1 MYQALF
7 DSHGIKVLNSPSI
20 TKVVPVF
27 LHVLDLQLVPALSE
41 YGFGILLEAPG
52 QKASLPRPCIYS
64 AVHVE
69 HN

>member
-7 DSHGIKVLNSPSI
+7 DSNEIKASNCPSI

-27 LHVLDLQLVPALSE
+27 LHVLDLQLVPSLGK

-52 QKASLPRPCIYS
+52 QKTSLPRSCIYS
-64 AVHVE
+64 AIHVE

>member
-1 MYQALF
+1 M
-7 DSHGIKVLNSPSI
+7 SHVIKVQNSWSI

-27 LHVLDLQLVPALSE
+27 LHVLDLQLVTAFSK
-41 YGFGILLEAPG
+41 YGFWILLKTTG
-52 QKASLPRPCIYS
+52 QKASLPLPCIYS

>member
-7 DSHGIKVLNSPSI
+7 DSHAIKNLNSSFI

-27 LHVLDLQLVPALSE
+27 LHVLDLQLVTAFGK
-41 YGFGILLEAPG
+41 YGFRILLKAPR

-69 HN
+69 YN